1 MGKRIAV
8 VGVGAVG
15 GYTGAHMVRAGED
28 VSFIDMWPAHVDEMK
43 KNGLRITHHEGEEP
57 FTVKVRALHLTEA
70 QLLAKE
76 APIDVAFVDADQVV
90 LKVVRNLKPFRAS
103 VCRGARDV
111 VELAAGEA
119 ERRGLRPGDRLT
131 WAARGVNGAVSE
143 SSARAAAAGAPT
155 RRIRVLLATP
165 DDYFLRLARFLL
177 SRNGFTVETT
187 KKVANAVDLVS
198 RYWLDVVVLDASD
211 SLSETARTVAAIK
224 ALHPQV
230 SVLLVADDER
240 PKPNG
245 GLQIADKWGAIET
258 LTDDI
263 RRAYATPT
271 E

>member
-1 MGKRIAV
+1 MAASAGALVLRREDDGQVLCERCV
-8 VGVGAVG
+8 VADTMFRRLRGLLGQ
-15 GYTGAHMVRAGED
+15 RSLRPGEGI
-28 VSFIDMWPAHVDEMK
+28 V
-43 KNGLRITHHEGEEP
+43 LRPGWSIHTA
-57 FTVKVRALHLTEA
+57 F
-70 QLLAKE
+70 LLFS
-76 APIDVAFVDADQVV
+76 IDVAFVDADQIV

-119 ERRGLRPGDRLT
+119 ESRGLRPGDRLT
-131 WAARGVNGAVSE
+131 WAARGVNGPVNAAD
-143 SSARAAAAGAPT
+143 ARAAATGAPT
-155 RRIRVLLATP
+155 RLIRVLLATR
-165 DDYFLRLARFLL
+165 DDYYLRLARFLL
-177 SRNGFTVETT
+177 TRNGFTVEST

-240 PKPNG
+240 QGPNG
-245 GLQIADKWGAIET
+245 GLQISDKWDSIET

-263 RRAYATPT
+263 RRAYASATS
-271 E
+271 